1 MAKERKSYL
10 CPNCGYRSFQWL
22 GRCPQCGEWDSFEEE
37 TTSSKKF
44 HSRRTLSPQPISA
57 LDTNQEHR
65 IPTSMEEVDRLLGGG
80 IVKGSL
86 ILIGGDPGIGK
97 STLILQI
104 LHSIAGKGHP
114 VLYVSGEESL
124 PQIRLRAQR
133 LGATNE
139 RLYVMGVASVEEIL
153 DAAEG
158 IKPLCV
164 AIDSVQT
171 IYTEANPLT
180 PGSIAQLREVTLK
193 LLKVSK
199 EKDLAILLVG
209 HVTKEGVIAGPK
221 MLEHMVDTVL
231 YLEGEGYQPFRI
243 LRVQKNRFGPTFEM
257 AVLEMREKG
266 LWPVSNPS
274 LLFLKERPKGSSG
287 SCVTPYMAGTR
298 PLLVEV
304 QALVTSGSQ
313 PMPRRTFLGVE
324 SQRVSL
330 IAAVLEKRLGVQ
342 LNNKDLF
349 INIVGGLR
357 IQETAPDLAVASSI
371 ISSYWDHPI
380 PEDIVIFGEVGLG
393 GEVRSVSYPDQRV
406 MEAKKLGF
414 KTVILPKQNLLDL
427 KEKKE
432 LFFVGITHLEEL
444 MSNLFKRAPKKLKP

>member
-1 MAKERKSYL
+1 MAKDRKSYL
-10 CPNCGYRSFQWL
+10 CPNCGYRSLQWL

-37 TTSSKKF
+37 ISPSK
-44 HSRRTLSPQPISA
+44 RYEARGTVSPQSISM
-57 LDTNQEHR
+57 LDTTQEDR
-65 IPTSMEEVDRLLGGG
+65 IQTKMEEVDRLLGGG

-97 STLILQI
+97 STLILQL
-104 LHSIAGKGHP
+104 LHSMARNGHP

-124 PQIRLRAQR
+124 TQITLRAQR
-133 LGATNE
+133 LGAIE
-139 RLYVMGVASVEEIL
+139 KGLYVMGVASVEEIFE
-153 DAAEG
+153 AAEG
-158 IKPLCV
+158 LKPSCV

-171 IYTEANPLT
+171 IYTESNPQI
-180 PGSIAQLREVTLK
+180 PGSIAQLREVTLR
-193 LLKVSK
+193 LLKISK
-199 EKDLAILLVG
+199 EKNLAVLLVG

-304 QALVTSGSQ
+304 QALATSGSQ

-330 IAAVLEKRLGVQ
+330 IAAVLEKRLGIQ
-342 LNNKDLF
+342 LSNKDLF

-357 IQETAPDLAVASSI
+357 IQETAPDLAVAASI

-380 PEDIVIFGEVGLG
+380 PEDVVIFGEVGLG

-444 MSNLFKRAPKKLKP
+444 MGHLFKRTPKKMKS